1 MEQFLNYYKTHSKAV
16 SDYSLLNFI
25 NSVRRIVR
33 MIELPANEWTI
44 NTFKDSQEFVC
55 LLNAKYSYNTAI
67 LTINS
72 LIYCLRCLNYT
83 PKYISEYRDYL
94 NDYIEI
100 RDIHSHNNVLT
111 EEQSKNWLEYTE
123 LKSKVIALNEYFL
136 KGTHAFTKYRN
147 YLILALYTLAYPVR
161 LGNYIGMLH
170 LKQNED
176 PNSLPRTHNYIIRDR
191 EGYYTFVFNKY
202 KTSKTI
208 GQIIYK
214 PEEIVL
220 HRLIAKYF
228 ANYTKNQRLFLVNTQ
243 GKNMSQTNLSNALT
257 SVSSKLLGKT
267 LTLNTIRQIF
277 ITEFLKKEQTIK
289 EKKRILKIIGQV
301 YNPSSSELYC
311 KV

>member
-1 MEQFLNYYKTHSKAV
+1 MEQYINYYKSHSKAL
-16 SDYSLLNFI
+16 SDYSLINFI

-33 MIELPANEWTI
+33 MIELPVEEWNL
-44 NTFKDSQEFVC
+44 NTFRDSQEFVC

-67 LTINS
+67 LTINT

-100 RDIHSHNNVLT
+100 RDIHQHNNILT
-111 EEQSKNWLEYTE
+111 QEQKENWIEYTE
-123 LKSKVIALNEYFL
+123 LKSRVLALNEDFL
-136 KGTHAFTKYRN
+136 KGEHAFTKYRN
-147 YLILALYTLAYPVR
+147 YLILALYTLALPVR
-161 LGNYIGMLH
+161 LGNYIDMLY

-176 PNSLPRTHNYIIRDR
+176 PEQLPKTHNYILKGRD
-191 EGYYTFVFNKY
+191 GLYTFVFNKY

-220 HRLIAKYF
+220 HRLISKYY
-228 ANYTKNQRLFLVNTQ
+228 ANYTKNQRLFLVNSQ

-289 EKKRILKIIGQV
+289 EKKKVLKIIGQV

-311 KV
+311 KD

>member
-1 MEQFLNYYKTHSKAV
+1 MEQYINYYKSHSKAL
-16 SDYSLLNFI
+16 SDYSLINFI

-33 MIELPANEWTI
+33 MIELPIEEWNL
-44 NTFKDSQEFVC
+44 NTFRDSQEFVC

-67 LTINS
+67 LTINT

-100 RDIHSHNNVLT
+100 RDIHQHNNILT
-111 EEQSKNWLEYTE
+111 QEQKENWIEYTE
-123 LKSKVIALNEYFL
+123 LKSRVLALNEDFL
-136 KGTHAFTKYRN
+136 KGEHAFTKYRN
-147 YLILALYTLAYPVR
+147 YLILALYTLALPVR
-161 LGNYIGMLH
+161 LGNYIDMLY

-176 PNSLPRTHNYIIRDR
+176 PEQLPKTHNYILKGRD
-191 EGYYTFVFNKY
+191 GLYTFVFNKY

-220 HRLIAKYF
+220 HRLISKYY
-228 ANYTKNQRLFLVNTQ
+228 ANSPKSNTIYLAISQ

-289 EKKRILKIIGQV
+289 EKKKVLKIIGQV